1 MPEAYTHIRI
11 ARKARE
17 ELAKAGAQ
25 PARTAAYEMGANG
38 PDPLFAYKF
47 LSGKKPYPLPV
58 LGERMHT
65 EQCGRFLR
73 ALVFRAYT
81 DAQRS
86 YALGFLT
93 HYAADAALHPYVA
106 SQTQPGA
113 AFDVREGH
121 GFCEV
126 AMDTYFHEKD
136 GLGPM
141 VGAQDSS
148 PALAPDELADV
159 TALLRACAQEVYG
172 EDVPQEYLAD
182 AFHDFC
188 WLHGKVFAASRAKR
202 AALWLAERVILR
214 KPGRALSHL
223 TPAPQPAGGFAAR
236 WTDPFTGVQR
246 EEGPD
251 ALCAGAAGEAVRLCA
266 AAVGYW
272 RGAVGREQLAVAIG
286 DRSYAT
292 GQLSDPAPD
301 AAPPCKESG
310 DLTGNS

>member
-17 ELAKAGAQ
+17 ELARAGAQ

-113 AFDVREGH
+113 AFDMREGH

-159 TALLRACAQEVYG
+159 TALLRACVQEVYG

-223 TPAPQPAGGFAAR
+223 TPAPPARGRLCRALDGPVHRRAARGGPGRAVRGRGRRGRAPVRRGRRLLAGGRRAR
-236 WTDPFTGVQR
+236 
-246 EEGPD
+246 
-251 ALCAGAAGEAVRLCA
+251 AAGCGHR
-266 AAVGYW
+266 
-272 RGAVGREQLAVAIG
+272 RPQL
-286 DRSYAT
+286 RHR
-292 GQLSDPAPD
+292 PA
-301 AAPPCKESG
+301 E
-310 DLTGNS
+310 